1 MYLYYRKSEMEYLST
16 IIKSQTE
23 YGVFNII
30 ESLQEIKRLCMIK
43 RPFQGQCGECELEP
57 TIWCQIK

>member
-30 ESLQEIKRLCMIK
+30 DTLKEVKSLCMIK
-43 RPFQGQCGECELEP
+43 GLFRNIVVN
-57 TIWCQIK
+57 T

>member
-1 MYLYYRKSEMEYLST
+1 MYLYYRKPEMEYLST

-30 ESLQEIKRLCMIK
+30 ESLKEVKSLCTIK
-43 RPFQGQCGECELEP
+43 RPFQEHCGEYVH
-57 TIWCQIK
+57 